1 MTVLT
6 DALLG
11 DSVISDYQT
20 KLSQIDTTNMT
31 EVNSTI
37 TSTILSTDYVKICK
51 DSFQKEIF

>member
-6 DALLG
+6 DMLLG
-11 DSVISDYQT
+11 DSVISDYQA

-51 DSFQKEIF
+51 YF